1 MIQEYLLLKNDEL
14 KAIKECKPDGV
25 KLRSFSANKGKCR
38 YVHFSVDGDNEEAA
52 KTLSKLDNVIRS
64 KFNVTILESGCAA
77 YFNKRLYPLI
87 NNFENKLRKLLY
99 LTSAINENDTANNN
113 IENLEAKNLGDIFL
127 MLFID
132 KDFVK
137 KVKEKVKEIKQECYT
152 KDTVLSAIDDLEESA
167 LWDKLLGKNMVPTLR
182 KRFNDIRAYRNIVM
196 HSQPYMNW
204 EQYKEI
210 HELYSIVNS
219 ELEEALHDV
228 EVVESKAPSRP
239 NFNSALE
246 QALKEQEER
255 EKSFTA
261 LLQSGFEEMQ
271 RLQNL
276 YATNPALAEFQQQAA
291 RISKAFTT
299 DTKITEYQQQAAE
312 ICQSFATNP
321 ELLKLQKQIDKI
333 NKQFQNSPVVK
344 AMQEQYK
351 MLSGIK
357 IAISPELQELASFAQ
372 IPRSSISYEALK
384 LQKTLAALDRLNENT
399 ALHKTNIINNTDTK
413 KTDGGNE

>member
-137 KVKEKVKEIKQECYT
+137 QVKEKVKEIKLECYT
-152 KDTVLSAIDDLEESA
+152 KDVVMGAINDIEENTF
-167 LWDKLLGKNMVPTLR
+167 WDKLLGKKLVPTLR

-196 HSQPYMNW
+196 HSQPYVNW
-204 EQYKEI
+204 DQYKEI
-210 HELYSIVNS
+210 YELYNIINC
-219 ELEEALHDV
+219 ELDEALHDV

-255 EKSFTA
+255 EKRFTA
-261 LLQSGFEEMQ
+261 LLQSGYEEMQ
-271 RLQNL
+271 RVQNF

-291 RISKAFTT
+291 KISEALTT
-299 DTKITEYQQQAAE
+299 DTIIAEYQKQAAE

-321 ELLKLQKQIDKI
+321 ELLKLQKQIDEI

-351 MLSGIK
+351 LLAGVK
-357 IAISPELQELASFAQ
+357 IAISPEIQELASFAK
-372 IPRSSISYEALK
+372 IPQSNIPYAALK
-384 LQKTLAALDRLNENT
+384 LQKSLAALDRLNKKASLNE
-399 ALHKTNIINNTDTK
+399 TNNMNVTDVK
-413 KTDGGNE
+413 MTDGGKK